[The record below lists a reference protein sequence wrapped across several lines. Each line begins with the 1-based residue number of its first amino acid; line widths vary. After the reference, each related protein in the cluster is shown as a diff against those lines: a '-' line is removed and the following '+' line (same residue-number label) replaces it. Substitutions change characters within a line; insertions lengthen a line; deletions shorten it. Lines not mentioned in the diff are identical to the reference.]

1 MVKVIGISGRKQ
13 SGKNTAANY
22 IAGSILKSKNMIQD
36 FVITEVGSLSIKTT
50 DGDGNVGW
58 GIFDLTRKDQTFTSY
73 AEQEIWPFIK
83 IYHFADPLKSMAVE
97 FFDLTP
103 QQVYGTDND
112 KNTKTPYSQNGWR
125 HKMTA
130 REFLQYFGTEV
141 MRNIKDS
148 IWVDYTMKRINK
160 EQSSVAIIP
169 DVRFPN
175 EINAIKEAG
184 GIVIRLT
191 RDPFESDHDCEK
203 ALDAESFD
211 WDKFDN
217 IIDNKGNID
226 QLLTDLNKLQKKWGI
241 GC

>member
-1 MVKVIGISGRKQ
+1 
-13 SGKNTAANY
+13 
-22 IAGSILKSKNMIQD
+22 
-36 FVITEVGSLSIKTT
+36 
-50 DGDGNVGW
+50 
-58 GIFDLTRKDQTFTSY
+58 
-73 AEQEIWPFIK
+73 
-83 IYHFADPLKSMAVE
+83 
-97 FFDLTP
+97 
-103 QQVYGTDND
+103 
-112 KNTKTPYSQNGWR
+112 
-125 HKMTA
+125 MTA

>member
-1 MVKVIGISGRKQ
+1 M
-13 SGKNTAANY
+13 Y
-22 IAGSILKSKNMIQD
+22 
-36 FVITEVGSLSIKTT
+36 
-50 DGDGNVGW
+50 
-58 GIFDLTRKDQTFTSY
+58 
-73 AEQEIWPFIK
+73 K
-83 IYHFADPLKSMAVE
+83 INNCL
-97 FFDLTP
+97 
-103 QQVYGTDND
+103 
-112 KNTKTPYSQNGWR
+112 
-125 HKMTA
+125 TA